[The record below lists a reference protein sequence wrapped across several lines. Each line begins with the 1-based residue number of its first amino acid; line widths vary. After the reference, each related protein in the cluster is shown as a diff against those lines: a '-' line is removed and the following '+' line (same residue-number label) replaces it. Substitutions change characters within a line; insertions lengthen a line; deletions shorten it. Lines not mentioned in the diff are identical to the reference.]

1 MTGRL
6 VGVVGYA
13 QHGKDSV
20 GRMLV
25 EQHGFV
31 RYAFADQLKSMAFV
45 LNPIVQTYQFPKHPE
60 RLQTLV
66 SLLGWDKAKE
76 IGEVRRFLQVLG
88 TEAVRDHLGENSW
101 VDALGKKM
109 QDDLAWVWDSA
120 DENEWWW
127 NKNVVVTDVRF
138 PNEAE
143 WIRQMDGELWR
154 VERVVR
160 ETISIR
166 DGVDPGR
173 EELEVPFDN
182 GLGTDHPSERYVK
195 DLPFDRLLVAADLDE
210 LKAQVD
216 AIGGQIGL

>member
-1 MTGRL
+1 MKGRL
-6 VGVVGYA
+6 IGIVGYA

-25 EQHGFV
+25 EGHGFT

-45 LNPIVQTYQFPKHPE
+45 LNPIVQTYVFPKHPE

-76 IGEVRRFLQVLG
+76 IAEVRRFLQVLG

-101 VDALGKKM
+101 VDALGKKLK
-109 QDDLAWVWDSA
+109 DDGAWAWDSEE
-120 DENEWWW
+120 DQNEWWW
-127 NKNVVVTDVRF
+127 TKNVVVTDVRF

-143 WIRQMDGELWR
+143 WIREMEGELWR
-154 VERVVR
+154 VKRVVR

-166 DGVDPGR
+166 DGANPGR
-173 EELEVPFDN
+173 EETEVPFDN

-195 DLPFDRLLVAADLDE
+195 DLPFDRLLVAADLGE
-210 LKAQVD
+210 LEAGVKD
-216 AIGGQIGL
+216 AVGG